1 MTEGEGTVPDVP
13 FGKIPTRGCVDES
26 EAVLFL
32 CVLEYVR
39 EDRLPDD
46 WNGGPRRL
54 VDGRGGHDETRQR
67 SERRLAVPAIVI
79 IPSLG
84 PKPLSWV

>member
-1 MTEGEGTVPDVP
+1 MTEGEGAVPDLP
-13 FGKIPTRGCVDES
+13 FGKFSTRGCVDENGEILS
-26 EAVLFL
+26 LGI
-32 CVLEYVR
+32 LEGVR

-54 VDGRGGHDETRQR
+54 VDGGGGHGETRQCR
-67 SERRLAVPAIVI
+67 ERRLAMPAIVI
-79 IPSLG
+79 ILSLG